1 MTAHWN
7 DYLTNRYDRVGQNGG
22 VNVIT
27 LNGGK
32 VVQVRDFVFDLGEN
46 VRLGWGA
53 A

>member
-27 LNGGK
+27 LNSGK